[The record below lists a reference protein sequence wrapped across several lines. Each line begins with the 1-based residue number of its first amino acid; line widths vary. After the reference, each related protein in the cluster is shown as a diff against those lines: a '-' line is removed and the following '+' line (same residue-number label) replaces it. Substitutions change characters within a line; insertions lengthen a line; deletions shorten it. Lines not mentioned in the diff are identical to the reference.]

1 MKPDAGF
8 AESTKGENLAVKRMT
23 SRFVAI
29 YVGLAIFGF
38 GIVQSPDAS
47 HFHTIAMISVGS
59 FLAAL
64 GLTDG

>member
-8 AESTKGENLAVKRMT
+8 AESTKGEAVKRMT
-23 SRFVAI
+23 GRFVAV

-38 GIVQSPDAS
+38 GIAQSPDAS